1 MLRAMRHKP
10 RYPVELWGCILTG
23 IDEGIRVAQE
33 RLWHRAQFNHQ
44 TLVVA
49 QDGKIVEFVPD
60 ADGIAFSVPQG
71 DPLLQQKTR

>member
-1 MLRAMRHKP
+1 MTDTEIRDMQR
-10 RYPVELWGCILTG
+10 R

>member
-1 MLRAMRHKP
+1 MTDKEIRDMQR
-10 RYPVELWGCILTG
+10 R

-49 QDGKIVEFVPD
+49 RNGKIVEFIPSDD
-60 ADGIAFSVPQG
+60 AAAESAPQG